1 MLHSTSRA
9 AHRLL
14 APCLGQTA
22 NSAQT
27 TRRTKTV
34 PYSSEMMK
42 KRKVLSG
49 ATHVPLKEA
58 IPDAKGRRIIKGMA
72 R

>member
-1 MLHSTSRA
+1 MLHSTSRV

-14 APCLGQTA
+14 APYFGQTA

-34 PYSSEMMK
+34 QYLGSEMK

-49 ATHVPLKEA
+49 ATHVPLEEA
-58 IPDAKGRRIIKGMA
+58 IPDANGRRIIKGLV